1 MRNPALF
8 SRIFNTP
15 LMIQPSK
22 LDAILAGIG
31 GRFDM
36 EIPQQD
42 AALTAKGEHK
52 QPGYQV
58 INGVAVIGVIG
69 VLAHRGGFDAN
80 SSYILGYDRISQ
92 MFQAAIGDPAVKSI
106 LLEID
111 SPGGEVAGA
120 FELAAMIR
128 EGGKVKPVNAVIS
141 STAASAG
148 YLLASAANDIAI
160 AETGI
165 AGSIGVFLRHADI
178 SKAAEN
184 EGLKVTYVF
193 AGGHKVDGN
202 PYQPLPDAV
211 RKDLQAQID
220 KTYGL
225 FVNTV
230 ADYRGLTPAA
240 VKGQEARI
248 YTGSDA
254 ITAGL
259 ADRIATPDQI
269 LNEMQQGVFKSAKP
283 NLAIAAEQEKLE
295 SAAGW
300 EKAVASANNPP
311 PVGIADITI
320 SGRGAEPGHPA
331 YQGSHTQTMPAQ
343 GQTEAAAGWE
353 RAVEKANA
361 QLKASHR
368 DTAQSHQESPNM
380 SIASQNQ
387 DEVAVGWEK
396 AVEKANA
403 LSRGN

>member
-36 EIPQQD
+36 EFPQQD

-58 INGVAVIGVIG
+58 IGGVAVIGVIG

-80 SSYILGYDRISQ
+80 SSYILGYDRVGLS
-92 MFQAAIGDPAVKSI
+92 FQAAMNDPAAKSI

-120 FELAAMIR
+120 FELAAMIH
-128 EGGKVKPVNAVIS
+128 EGSKAKPVNAVIS

-148 YLLASAANDIAI
+148 YLIASAASEIAI
-160 AETGI
+160 SDTGI
-165 AGSIGVFLRHADI
+165 AGSIGVFLRHVDI
-178 SKAAEN
+178 SEAAKN

-211 RKDLQAQID
+211 KKDLQAQID

-230 ADYRGLTPAA
+230 ADYRGLTPAV

-269 LNEMQQGVFKSAKP
+269 LNEMQQGIFKSAKP

-300 EKAVASANNPP
+300 EKAFASVNNPP
-311 PVGIADITI
+311 PVGIAAITI
-320 SGRGAEPGHPA
+320 GGRSADTGSSA
-331 YQGSHTQTMPAQ
+331 YDENHALTTPAQ
-343 GQTEAAAGWE
+343 GQTESATGWE
-353 RAVEKANA
+353 KAVEKANA

-368 DTAQSHQESPNM
+368 DNGQTHRASPNAPTAPQ
-380 SIASQNQ
+380 SQ